1 MLFTEVSDER
11 AKDKKPAEIL
21 AIVTGIDREIIRA
34 GVQEYGYEM
43 ILENPAL
50 LKITEEDQERVKE
63 ARKLGYLDATLL

>member
-50 LKITEEDQERVKE
+50 LKITEEDQQRVKE